1 MVNLNFENYTIYE
14 IIEFFMIE
22 HYDITT
28 TKQQFILFD
37 DLFIIMNDIPKI
49 IQTLRTKSIN
59 DNNNDNE
66 NEKIE
71 IDDSQINIVIDK
83 LKNPL
88 LYTAH
93 QIIRLFNL
101 SEPLE
106 QFEVHRTINQYR
118 QKFIELSSMKKY
130 KNLTAKEINHF
141 MNEISDKINNYIK
154 QQKNVFNNYAERDYI
169 NPANMK
175 ILKKQIIIDTN
186 IYAIE
191 KSLQDDFTSDTDF
204 NPSIFDGTL
213 NDTIKNVISIKIT
226 DFEIPRYNW
235 SIQNTQPLFF
245 YVHIDSSNVLENT
258 KIKIE
263 ATYSDNIHKIVKS
276 INTSLLSKNEL
287 CSDNIDGS
295 KKCDIVFQYNSDDNN
310 IQINISNNR
319 TDIKRIVFF
328 DKNDILFVHKDIS
341 YNNELKLHKF
351 NSLGFLL
358 GCRKDDDFIVDVFP
372 DHSIRPTIDPTK
384 PIINTIEFD
393 YDNNLIINGISHSS
407 FNINKHTFFKNGKYH
422 FQFVMNSD
430 MLSFFNQKYN
440 IYNEA
445 NYKFDVSFGLYLP
458 PDSLG
463 DDTIKFNSNNGQFTL
478 TDPIQKLDSF
488 SSYDLSYQYFNTIH
502 DLSFVIDISH
512 NFDTKATDISNIHY
526 DISSSIYSF
535 SYPYNPNHQYLT
547 FYSQI
552 DNTTQVNG
560 VFDSTN
566 NNLQLTIPNEI
577 YDTELKYIYIF
588 LDDHHTSTI
597 SKFVTMDTGEPFF
610 NLPSYYNCN
619 IDEIFPKVDKATGAY
634 NGLSRIKAQQILAI
648 KNTKKKFKT
657 NRYNFNTSNI
667 IARISTQTIS
677 RDGNRYITN
686 LNTDT
691 KQFIR
696 EYNQGPID
704 IEKLT
709 IKIVD
714 PFGNDILFNNGWSM
728 NIEVEY
734 LNSKDILKHKIYS
747 TNDNILED
755 YANPN
760 TYNSLRDIYDK

>member
-22 HYDITT
+22 HYNISI
-28 TKQQFILFD
+28 TKQHFILFD
-37 DLFIIMNDIPKI
+37 DLFIIINDIPKI
-49 IQTLRTKSIN
+49 IQTLRTKTLKN
-59 DNNNDNE
+59 DENE

-71 IDDSQINIVIDK
+71 IDDSQINIVIER

-88 LYTAH
+88 LYTT
-93 QIIRLFNL
+93 QQVIRLFNL

-106 QFEVHRTINQYR
+106 RFEVHSSINQYR

-130 KNLTAKEINHF
+130 KNLSTKEIHDF
-141 MNEISDKINNYIK
+141 MNEVSEKLNNYIK
-154 QQKNVFNNYAERDYI
+154 QQKSVFNNYAERDYI

-235 SIQNTQPLFF
+235 TIQNTQPLFF
-245 YVHIDSSNVLENT
+245 YVHIDSTTNP
-258 KIKIE
+258 IKID
-263 ATYSDNIHKIVKS
+263 ATYSDNINKIIKS
-276 INTSLLSKNEL
+276 INTSLLSKDEL
-287 CSDNIDGS
+287 CTDNIDGS
-295 KKCDIVFQYNSDDNN
+295 KKCDIVFQYNSDDNT
-310 IQINISNNR
+310 IQIIINSNR

-328 DKNDILFVHKDIS
+328 DKNDNLFVNKDIS

-393 YDNNLIINGISHSS
+393 YDNTLLINGISHSS
-407 FNINKHTFFKNGKYH
+407 FNINKHTFFKNGKYN
-422 FQFVMNSD
+422 FKFVMKPQVQT
-430 MLSFFNQKYN
+430 FFNQKYN

-458 PDSLG
+458 SDSLG
-463 DDTIKFNSNNGQFTL
+463 DNDICYNSSLFTL
-478 TDPIQKLDSF
+478 TDPIQKSDSF

-512 NFDTKATDISNIHY
+512 NFDTTKTQPSNIHY

-552 DNTTQVNG
+552 DNTSRVEG

-597 SKFVTMDTGEPFF
+597 SKFVTMDTGETFF

-619 IDEIFPKVDKATGAY
+619 IDDIFPKVDKDTGAY

-648 KNTKKKFKT
+648 KNTKKKFKA

-760 TYNSLRDIYDK
+760 TYNTIRKSYDK